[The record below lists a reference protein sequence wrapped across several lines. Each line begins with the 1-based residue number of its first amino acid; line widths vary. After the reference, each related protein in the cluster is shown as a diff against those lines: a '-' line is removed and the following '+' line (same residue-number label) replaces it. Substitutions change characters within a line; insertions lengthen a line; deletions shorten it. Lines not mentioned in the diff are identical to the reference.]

1 MIKSDEIKRILLEA
15 PDKRHLV
22 AESGV
27 SSRKIDRQRQI
38 QNLRSKIN
46 DSAYL
51 EVALRKL
58 AVDLAKEFY

>member
-1 MIKSDEIKRILLEA
+1 MMKSDEIKRILHEA
-15 PDKRHLV
+15 PDKRCLV
-22 AESGV
+22 PESGANL
-27 SSRKIDRQRQI
+27 RKLDRQRQI
-38 QNLRSKIN
+38 QTLRSKIN